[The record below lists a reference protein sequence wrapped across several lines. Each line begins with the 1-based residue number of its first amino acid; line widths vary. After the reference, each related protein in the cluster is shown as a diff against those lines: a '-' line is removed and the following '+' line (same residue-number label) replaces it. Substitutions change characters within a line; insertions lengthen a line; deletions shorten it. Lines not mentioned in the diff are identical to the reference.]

1 MTVYN
6 ADQAAKGL
14 AFAYQSIMT
23 ATRASLATIA
33 AIACILA
40 AIVGVS
46 DAAMAR
52 ITCHCDIGDIE
63 GGVPESFL
71 MVIKSSSSFNRLGWR
86 PNPVYAFQEVGLA
99 NFV

>member
-14 AFAYQSIMT
+14 EFASWVIMT
-23 ATRASLATIA
+23 APRASLVTIA
-33 AIACILA
+33 ATACILA

-52 ITCHCDIGDIE
+52 ITCHCDVGDVE
-63 GGVPESFL
+63 GGFL
-71 MVIKSSSSFNRLGWR
+71 ASLWIIQRAIHPL
-86 PNPVYAFQEVGLA
+86 
-99 NFV
+99 